1 MIAAWRQTF
10 ALFQRAHVVESSLIN
25 DETFELR
32 LYETQLGT
40 QREKVNFLNKL
51 SSRLESREL
60 IFYLIKY
67 LSF

>member
-51 SSRLESREL
+51 SSRFESREL